1 MPRYI
6 SDSEDEMPAAVP
18 TKLFRTRQRPMHAL
32 LGGGKVADVLLWK
45 KSKMSGALMIGTTL
59 IWLLFE
65 VAEYNLVTLI
75 SHISITCMLLFFI
88 WSTAADF
95 LNWKPPQIPEIVLQ
109 EHTFREAA
117 SAFHKRFNYALTL
130 FLDIACGRQPRL
142 FFLAIIFLYTVSLI
156 GNYFSFLNFL
166 YLGYVALQTLP
177 FLYERYEEEVDYFA
191 GTLMRDA
198 RRAYKKFDSKVL
210 NKIPR
215 GPVNDKKAR

>member
-142 FFLAIIFLYTVSLI
+142 FFLVCMHFTCLIFRLLTCVFI
-156 GNYFSFLNFL
+156 ET
-166 YLGYVALQTLP
+166 GYVALQTLP